1 MAKAN
6 IKRPDGTLISIE
18 GSSDEIKKI
27 LTLYSD
33 DSANRSFTNFSTK
46 KVLKGGNKAD
56 QIESAEDIVIKIVQE
71 IKNGEKA
78 EKIETNILEQSS
90 QVDRVLLPLY
100 IAKKYIGD
108 VKMTSGDIYLVLQQL
123 GIKMLRNNI
132 SKTLAKTGLKYVMKH
147 RKRKQDGKIPY
158 TLALKGE
165 KYISSLLE

>member
-6 IKRPDGTLISIE
+6 IKRPDGTLINIE
-18 GSSDEIKKI
+18 GSPDEIKRI

-33 DSANRSFTNFSTK
+33 DSANRSPAYLGVK
-46 KVLKGGNKAD
+46 KVRMGKKKAD
-56 QIESAEDIVIKIVQE
+56 QTESAEDIVIKIVQE

-78 EKIETNILEQSS
+78 DKIEANILDQSS

-100 IAKKYIGD
+100 VAKKYIGD
-108 VKMTSGDIYLVLQQL
+108 VKMTSGDIYSILQQL
-123 GIKMLRNNI
+123 GIKMLLPNI
-132 SKTLAKTGLKYVMKH
+132 SKTLAKTGSKYVIQH
-147 RKRKQDGKIPY
+147 NRRKQGGSTQY